1 MSKFSLIAMGG
12 TFDIIHHGHI
22 TLLSTAFD
30 ISEKV
35 IIGLTSDEFV
45 QKKGKTP
52 IHKYDERLKNLISV
66 IFHKFPNTD
75 FEISQLNNDF
85 GPAVLEKDVQ
95 ALIVS
100 DETKNQGNI
109 LNKLRTER
117 NLSPVE
123 IIVVPM
129 TLAKDGKRIS
139 TTRIKNSEIDS
150 DGNLLPIDK

>member
-22 TLLSTAFD
+22 TLLSNAFE
-30 ISEKV
+30 ISDKV

-45 QKKGKTP
+45 QKKGKNP
-52 IHKYDERLKNLISV
+52 IHKYDERLKNLTSI
-66 IFHKFPNTD
+66 IFKKFPNSY

-85 GPAVLEKDVQ
+85 GPAVFEKEVQ
-95 ALIVS
+95 ALVVS

-109 LNKLRTER
+109 LNKLRDER

>member
-12 TFDIIHHGHI
+12 TFDIIHRGHL
-22 TLLSTAFD
+22 TLLENAFE
-30 ISEKV
+30 ISDKV

-66 IFHKFPNTD
+66 IFHKFPNTN

-100 DETKNQGNI
+100 DETNDQGNV

-117 NLSPVE
+117 NLPPVE
-123 IIVVPM
+123 VIVVPM
-129 TLAKDGKRIS
+129 FLAKDGVRIS

-150 DGNLLPIDK
+150 DGNLLPID

>member
-12 TFDIIHHGHI
+12 TFDIIHRGHL
-22 TLLSTAFD
+22 TLLENAFE
-30 ISEKV
+30 ISDKV

-52 IHKYDERLKNLISV
+52 IHKYDERLKNLISI
-66 IFHKFPNTD
+66 IFHKFPNTN

-100 DETKNQGNI
+100 DETNDQGNV

-117 NLSPVE
+117 NLPPVE
-123 IIVVPM
+123 VIVVPM
-129 TLAKDGKRIS
+129 FLAKDGVRIS
-139 TTRIKNSEIDS
+139 STRIKNSEIDS
-150 DGNLLPIDK
+150 DGNLLPID

>member
-12 TFDIIHHGHI
+12 TFDIIHRGHL
-22 TLLSTAFD
+22 TLLSTAFE

-45 QKKGKTP
+45 QKKGKNP
-52 IHKYDERLKNLISV
+52 IHKYDERLKNLTSI
-66 IFHKFPNTD
+66 IFKKFPNSY

-85 GPAVLEKDVQ
+85 GPAVLQNEVQ
-95 ALIVS
+95 ALVVS
-100 DETKNQGNI
+100 DETKNQGDI
-109 LNKLRTER
+109 LNKLRSER

-123 IIVVPM
+123 VIVVPM
-129 TLAKDGKRIS
+129 SLAKDGERIS

-150 DGNLLPIDK
+150 EGNLLSIDK

>member
-22 TLLSTAFD
+22 TLLSNAFE
-30 ISEKV
+30 ISDKV

-45 QKKGKTP
+45 QKKGKNP
-52 IHKYDERLKNLISV
+52 IHKYDERLKNLTSL
-66 IFHKFPNTD
+66 IFKKFPNSY

-85 GPAVLEKDVQ
+85 GPAVFEKEVQ
-95 ALIVS
+95 ALVVS

>member
-12 TFDIIHHGHI
+12 TFDIIHRGHL
-22 TLLSTAFD
+22 TLLTNAFE
-30 ISEKV
+30 ISDKV

-52 IHKYDERLKNLISV
+52 THKYDERHKNLISI
-66 IFHKFPNTD
+66 IFQKFPNSY

-85 GPAVLEKDVQ
+85 GPAVLEKNVQ

-100 DETKNQGNI
+100 DETSNQGKV
-109 LNKLRTER
+109 LNKLRSER

-123 IIVVPM
+123 IITVPM
-129 TLAKDGKRIS
+129 FLAKDGVRIS

>member
-45 QKKGKTP
+45 QKKGKNP
-52 IHKYDERLKNLISV
+52 IHKYDERLKNLTSI
-66 IFHKFPNTD
+66 IFKKFPNSY

-85 GPAVLEKDVQ
+85 GPAVFEKEIQ
-95 ALIVS
+95 ALVVS

-117 NLSPVE
+117 NISPVE

>member
-12 TFDIIHHGHI
+12 TFDIIHRGHL
-22 TLLSTAFD
+22 TLLTNAFE
-30 ISEKV
+30 ISDKV

-52 IHKYDERLKNLISV
+52 IHKYDERLKNLISI
-66 IFHKFPNTD
+66 IFQKFPNRY

-100 DETKNQGNI
+100 DETSNQGNI
-109 LNKLRTER
+109 LNKLRAER
-117 NLSPVE
+117 NLPAVE

-129 TLAKDGKRIS
+129 FLAKDGVRIS

-150 DGNLLPIDK
+150 DGNLLPID

>member
-12 TFDIIHHGHI
+12 TFDIIHHGHM

-45 QKKGKTP
+45 QKKGKNP
-52 IHKYDERLKNLISV
+52 IHKYDERLKNLTSI
-66 IFHKFPNTD
+66 IFKKFPNSY

-85 GPAVLEKDVQ
+85 GPAVFEKEVQ
-95 ALIVS
+95 ALVVS

-109 LNKLRTER
+109 LNKLRIKR

>member
-12 TFDIIHHGHI
+12 TFDSIHRGHL
-22 TLLSTAFD
+22 TLLTNAFE
-30 ISEKV
+30 ISDKV

-52 IHKYDERLKNLISV
+52 THKYDERLKNLISI
-66 IFHKFPNTD
+66 IFQKFPNSY

-85 GPAVLEKDVQ
+85 GPAVLEKNVQ

-100 DETKNQGNI
+100 DETSNQGKV
-109 LNKLRTER
+109 LNKLRFER
-117 NLSPVE
+117 NLPPVE
-123 IIVVPM
+123 IITVPM
-129 TLAKDGKRIS
+129 FLAKDGVRIS

-150 DGNLLPIDK
+150 DGNLLPID

>member
-12 TFDIIHHGHI
+12 TFDIIHRGHL
-22 TLLSTAFD
+22 TLLENAFE
-30 ISEKV
+30 ISDKV

-52 IHKYDERLKNLISV
+52 IHKYDERLKNLISI
-66 IFHKFPNTD
+66 IFHKFPNTN

-100 DETKNQGNI
+100 DETSDQGNI

-117 NLSPVE
+117 NLPLVE
-123 IIVVPM
+123 VIVVPM
-129 TLAKDGKRIS
+129 FLAKDGVRIS
-139 TTRIKNSEIDS
+139 STRIKNSEIDS
-150 DGNLLPIDK
+150 DGNLLPID

>member
-22 TLLSTAFD
+22 TLFSTAFD

-45 QKKGKTP
+45 QKKGKNP
-52 IHKYDERLKNLISV
+52 IHKYDERLKNLTSI
-66 IFHKFPNTD
+66 IFKKFPNSY

-85 GPAVLEKDVQ
+85 GPAVFEKEVQ
-95 ALIVS
+95 ALVVS

-150 DGNLLPIDK
+150 DGNLLPID

>member
-12 TFDIIHHGHI
+12 TFDIIHRGHL
-22 TLLSTAFD
+22 TLLTNAFE
-30 ISEKV
+30 ISDKV

-52 IHKYDERLKNLISV
+52 THKYDERLKNLISI
-66 IFHKFPNTD
+66 IFQKFPNSY

-85 GPAVLEKDVQ
+85 GPAVLEKNVQ

-100 DETKNQGNI
+100 DETSNQGKV
-109 LNKLRTER
+109 LNKLRSER
-117 NLSPVE
+117 SLPPVE
-123 IIVVPM
+123 IITVPM
-129 TLAKDGKRIS
+129 FLAKDGVRIS

-150 DGNLLPIDK
+150 DGNLLPID

>member
-45 QKKGKTP
+45 QKKGKNP
-52 IHKYDERLKNLISV
+52 IHKYDERLKNLTSI
-66 IFHKFPNTD
+66 IFKKFPNSY
-75 FEISQLNNDF
+75 FQISQLNNDF
-85 GPAVLEKDVQ
+85 GPAVFEKEVQ
-95 ALIVS
+95 ALVVS

>member
-1 MSKFSLIAMGG
+1 MSKFSLVAMGG
-12 TFDIIHHGHI
+12 TFDIIHRGHL
-22 TLLSTAFD
+22 TLLANAFE
-30 ISEKV
+30 ISNKV

-45 QKKGKTP
+45 KKKGKKP
-52 IHKYDERLKNLISV
+52 VHKYDERLRNLLLI
-66 IFHKFPNTD
+66 IFKEFPNMI
-75 FEISQLNNDF
+75 FEISQLDNDF
-85 GPAVLEKDVQ
+85 GLAVLEKEVQ
-95 ALIVS
+95 ALVVS

-117 NLSPVE
+117 NISPVE

-150 DGNLLPIDK
+150 DGNLLPID